1 MKSEV
6 NKKGKGN
13 LGQESG
19 NSFAVLAVAAEKL
32 IFLCLNFLPDL
43 QEHR

>member
-1 MKSEV
+1 MKNEV
-6 NKKGKGN
+6 DKKGKGN

-19 NSFAVLAVAAEKL
+19 NSFAVPAVAAAKL
-32 IFLCLNFLPDL
+32 ICLCLNFLPDL